1 MRIKIKKIQIQQHHA
16 ARVWGALLSAQTQQR
31 LNDTCYP
38 RCAGSFHQRI
48 LIPYLRARKHVWRRR
63 CVILRKHT
71 WWVTPAAR
79 RPVRWNK
86 SFCWLCSRAATHRLW
101 LQHKVTL
108 APVCL
113 PTKRYKLACADRWR
127 RPRRCTAEEPQ
138 LVCNLFRGVSIG
150 RQMSACHAIFFMWSR
165 DALTVLCL

>member
-1 MRIKIKKIQIQQHHA
+1 MRRTIISTNITEVKWH
-16 ARVWGALLSAQTQQR
+16 LLSQVCW
-31 LNDTCYP
+31 LVSPKNIN
-38 RCAGSFHQRI
+38 SHV
-48 LIPYLRARKHVWRRR
+48 KHVWRRR
-63 CVILRKHT
+63 NVILRKKNT